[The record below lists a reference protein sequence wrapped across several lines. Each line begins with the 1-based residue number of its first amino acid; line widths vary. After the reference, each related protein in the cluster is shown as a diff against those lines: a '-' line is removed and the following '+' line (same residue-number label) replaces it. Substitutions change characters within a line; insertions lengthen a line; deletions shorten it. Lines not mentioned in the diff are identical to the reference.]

1 MGISNVLDN
10 TLTPSAIVRQ
20 LDEYVVGQD
29 DAKKT
34 IAVAVYAHFKKIAKS
49 QRDNSS
55 IVKSNIL
62 LVGSTGTGKTLVCST
77 LSRILGVPFVTAEA
91 TSLAQ
96 TRYVNDE
103 IEAIL
108 QRLVEKA
115 GGDIAKAQ
123 NGIVFIDEID
133 KLKARDSAAQAFSMR
148 CSR

>member
-1 MGISNVLDN
+1 MAITIDRSPGMGTANLLDN
-10 TLTPSAIVRQ
+10 TLTPSPIVEQ

-34 IAVAVYAHFKKIAKS
+34 IALAVYAHFKKIAKS
-49 QRDNSS
+49 HRDNTS

-96 TRYVNDE
+96 ARYVNE
-103 IEAIL
+103 ESEAIL

-115 GGDIAKAQ
+115 GGDTGKAQ
-123 NGIVFIDEID
+123 HGIVLIAGTDRLE
-133 KLKARDSAAQAFSMR
+133 APDSE
-148 CSR
+148 